1 MILIILWELKFPV
14 TIHKS
19 LESSSPLSSGL
30 EAESEKEQSLKKDSL
45 NNNIPPLTYYK
56 EIIERPLFHPNRR
69 PLDPE
74 EEDEDNLTPEE
85 RAKRNNKDK
94 QVEQPPIKDRFT
106 LNGIAIDGGKAIA
119 LLEDHKEKKILRLS
133 QGEQL
138 ENWKIKNIL
147 SHSVVFSLKNRTE
160 TLDLV
165 RIFTSN
171 PKKATQPVKR

>member
-14 TIHKS
+14 TANKS
-19 LESSSPLSSGL
+19 LESSSFSGL
-30 EAESEKEQSLKKDSL
+30 GAESEKEQSLKKDSL
-45 NNNIPPLTYYK
+45 NNTLPPLTHYQ
-56 EIIERPLFHPNRR
+56 EIIARPLFHPDRK

-85 RAKRNNKDK
+85 RARRSKNNK
-94 QVEQPPIKDRFT
+94 QIEQPSIKDRFT
-106 LNGIAIDGGKAIA
+106 LNGIAMDGGKAVA

-138 ENWKIKNIL
+138 ENWKIQNIL

-165 RIFTSN
+165 RIFASN
-171 PKKATQPVKR
+171 PKKATRPIKR